1 MMDEKAYEC
10 QICQSQRKVGADQDA
25 PECCGQPMTPIPLD
39 QCILS
44 TTAEHARFD
53 DLDDPCDDGRSG

>member
-1 MMDEKAYEC
+1 
-10 QICQSQRKVGADQDA
+10 
-25 PECCGQPMTPIPLD
+25 MTPIPLD
-39 QCILS
+39 QCTLS